1 MKKIICLMSLLG
13 IFALP
18 YGCESYQSNENI
30 QRQEDQQDPAVDQ
43 LDTTAS
49 PQPAKREFPE
59 KGGSAR

>member
-1 MKKIICLMSLLG
+1 MKKITCLIALLG

-30 QRQEDQQDPAVDQ
+30 QKQEEQQDPAGDH
-43 LDTTAS
+43 LDRTTL

-59 KGGSAR
+59 KGGSSR